1 MKHFKSMLSL
11 IAIFLLSVFIMPVGD
26 SLAGTKIAFTS
37 LDTNQPY
44 KVSGTLY
51 LPKNRSIPCPAIVL
65 VHGTMGIDARGEFYR
80 EPILQAGIAIF
91 EVDFKTGIYTS
102 PLDRPKNETFLPLA
116 FAALKELRKLQ
127 VIDPNRI
134 GIMGFSMG
142 GGITLRTAIEANR
155 KMWMD
160 NEKGFAAHA
169 AFYPVCRYFIPAL
182 KRSGSGLTGT
192 PIIVFYGTEDSYG
205 EGEAV
210 PELKRLLDKK
220 FHFNLTTVEYQGAT
234 HGFNRK
240 GPSMSYRDP
249 ASKDGRGYMAWNE
262 EAANDSLTR
271 VVAFLR
277 QTLTVK

>member
-1 MKHFKSMLSL
+1 MNHFKSIWLL
-11 IAIFLLSVFIMPVGD
+11 VVILQTIFVMSAGD
-26 SLAGTKIAFTS
+26 SFAGSKITFSS
-37 LDTNQPY
+37 LDANQPY

-51 LPKNRSIPCPAIVL
+51 LPNKTSNPSPAIVL
-65 VHGTMGIDARGEFYR
+65 VHGTAGIDVRGEFYR
-80 EPILQAGIAIF
+80 EPILKAGIAIF

-102 PLDRPKNETFLPLA
+102 ALDRPKNETFLPLA

-155 KMWMD
+155 KMWMG
-160 NEKGFAAHA
+160 NETGFATHA
-169 AFYPVCRYFIPAL
+169 AFYPVCRYIIPVL
-182 KRSGSGLTGT
+182 EKSGSGLTGA

-210 PELKRLLDKK
+210 PELKRLLAQK
-220 FHFNLTTVEYQGAT
+220 FNFDLKTVEYKGAT

-240 GPSMSYRDP
+240 GSPVNYRDP
-249 ASKDGRGYMAWNE
+249 ASKDGRGYMAWDE
-262 EAANDSLTR
+262 VAANDSLTR

-277 QTLTVK
+277 QTLTAK